1 MVSETTSA
9 RPQEQSFPVRCA
21 LCRTGISESGQLI
34 KVMVGE
40 LAKSCPGIET
50 ATAIAAIEE
59 RELESP
65 TFITSE
71 IAMPHARLE
80 CVDEPVVAVATSQSG
95 IVFSPKGRR
104 ATMVFLVLTPRFS
117 PAAYLKVAAGLSRRL
132 MTPGFRERCQECTGD
147 DDLLALFH
155 GGGQVRHIVTAGDM
169 MTPPAA
175 VLRETNSVKD
185 AIDTIVRTR
194 LSEIPVVDKEG
205 DMVGVA
211 SARALLG
218 ICIPE
223 YLLWMEDLS
232 QFSNFEPFES
242 LLRKES
248 GTWLADITDDGF
260 ASVGVNQPAIAVA
273 EALARHKA
281 ERCFVLDGAKL
292 VGVVT
297 LPNFLNNVF
306 RD

>member
-1 MVSETTSA
+1 MTSESTSG
-9 RPQEQSFPVRCA
+9 RQPEHTFPIKCA
-21 LCRTGISESGQLI
+21 LCRTDIAESGQLI
-34 KVMVGE
+34 KVMVEE
-40 LAKSCPGIET
+40 LAKYCPGIDK
-50 ATAIAAIEE
+50 AAAVAAIEK
-59 RELESP
+59 RELEAP
-65 TFITSE
+65 TFITPE

-80 CVDEPVVAVATSQSG
+80 GVEEPVVAVATSQSG
-95 IVFSPKGRR
+95 IVFSPLGRR
-104 ATMVFLVLTPRFS
+104 ATMVILVLTPRFS
-117 PAAYLKVAAGLSRRL
+117 PAAYLKVAAGLSRRFL
-132 MTPGFRERCQECTGD
+132 TPGFRERCQTCSCD
-147 DDLLALFH
+147 DELLSLFH
-155 GGGQVRHIVTAGDM
+155 GGGPSRHVVTAGDM

-175 VLRETNSVKD
+175 ILRETNSVKD
-185 AIDTIVRTR
+185 AIDTIVRTK

-205 DMVGVA
+205 DMIGVA

-248 GTWLADITDDGF
+248 GTWLADITDGDF

-297 LPNFLNNVF
+297 LPSFLNTVF